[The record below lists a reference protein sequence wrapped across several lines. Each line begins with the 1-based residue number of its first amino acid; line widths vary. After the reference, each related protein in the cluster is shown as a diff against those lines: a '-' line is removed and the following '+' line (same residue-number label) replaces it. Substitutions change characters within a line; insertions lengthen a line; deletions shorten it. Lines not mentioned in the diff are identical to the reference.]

1 MTGSHPVGKGVS
13 SLMSIV
19 SNQPISSP
27 VLIGREREQDH
38 LHALIDQ
45 VGQGHGQA
53 ILLSGEAGV
62 RETSPADRRKREAS
76 GARFFLVPEHLKPPS
91 ARLPFSFSHPPW
103 FSLPSPPPLGENR
116 ETNTSN

>member
-13 SLMSIV
+13 SLMLIV

-27 VLIGREREQDH
+27 VLIGREREQAH

-53 ILLSGEAGV
+53 ILLSGGAGV
-62 RETSPADRRKREAS
+62 GKSRLANEGRRRPSEQ
-76 GARFFLVPEHLKPPS
+76 GFLVPPGPCFPPDPTFPYAPRPVRPS
-91 ARLPFSFSHPPW
+91 AWRTAS
-103 FSLPSPPPLGENR
+103 
-116 ETNTSN
+116 